1 MIDDLILRVQ
11 YNGSTHDLPI
21 DNEVPMR
28 IDMSAVENGE
38 IGTYFGIGSQTFSIP
53 GTREVNRFFN
63 HGYDISIDDI
73 PGMYNSIPCAV
84 IHNGET
90 LIQGQLILE
99 EIITREDGDVTY
111 SVNVTDSTVQF
122 KNNLEGKLLKD
133 INLDAYNHELTAAFI
148 TGSWKNNNGGYFMD
162 FPPLGGVVFY
172 PMADY
177 GTDEVIPFPTQPK
190 IMGSDGSLLVT
201 TGSITNPSTPMLL
214 KQFQP
219 AVRLPELLDA
229 VFDQAGFSYV
239 SSFIDTK
246 ADNMYVLPK
255 ANDSLGPVLSDLNDL
270 DATNDGLQLI
280 PAIPPGGVIT
290 GSIEYTIENK
300 DKGNNYDTGSSVYTV
315 PKNDTYKISFGAK
328 FPSVGNESGVLI
340 GYDVKLLLN
349 GVEIWNAFQSED
361 ISPFPIEVFGVFED
375 NFFAGNQLSL
385 QYRITNFNG
394 TVPTNARY
402 MNTGGYFI
410 VDSKIDYENAIINL
424 ADQFDPKSKSIDLIT
439 GLIEQFNLVV
449 VPEPNKDR
457 VLRVETFDDWI
468 RRGERKD
475 WTFRYD
481 TAKKISINHT
491 VDEQPKQ
498 LLFQNEKDSDR
509 ISKVYT
515 ESVPNYQYG
524 TTRVIA
530 DSNIPQ
536 GEREVGSFFASLV
549 TAPMISSSVFL
560 DAESNPTTTY
570 TNEFSNTPS
579 VVPHLYKFENNQ
591 QTTYK
596 FKPRLGY
603 KVGGFGVYR
612 NDTYGGFWIQSGS
625 NGGAEP
631 VNDLYST
638 LNSMNYPGG
647 RFPTSINFDSSD
659 TTYMPPSFYQASSGS
674 NAYVDYWQTYIESLY
689 WEGSKKLT
697 LDLYFEPFEYKG
709 IQLNDRIVIKNQ
721 VYRINKISGFNISY
735 PDVVTVELI
744 KLYPEYITPGNEI
757 EPWPEPAPPVELY
770 YELRRCSDSATGFIS
785 DQLITELF
793 IPLNGRVTDT
803 SLEEY
808 VVIGNAAS
816 GTSVGIITNTG
827 QTGCSSGP
835 GPGAGRQMF
844 FIYPSNA
851 VAPYGTFSW
860 TCQDGSSGSVTLGW
874 DQDYYACI
882 QDGTSVSAPPGGIV
896 QDYGLGCVGCQW

>member
-11 YNGSTHDLPI
+11 YNGSTHDLPV
-21 DNEVPMR
+21 DNEIPLR
-28 IDMSAVENGE
+28 LDMSAVENGE
-38 IGTYFGIGSQTFSIP
+38 IGSFFGIGSQTFSLP

-73 PGMYNSIPCAV
+73 PAMYNTIPCSV

-90 LIQGQLILE
+90 VLQGQLQLE
-99 EIITREDGDVTY
+99 EVITREDGDVTY

-122 KNNLEGKLLKD
+122 KDNLQNKLLKD
-133 INLDAYNHELTAAFI
+133 INLDQYIHELTPAFV
-148 TGSWKNNNGGYFMD
+148 TGSWYGNEGNPFLPS
-162 FPPLGGVVFY
+162 PPLGGVVFY

-177 GTDEVIPFPTQPK
+177 GTDGVIPFPTQPK
-190 IMGSDGSLLVT
+190 IMGAEGSLLLT
-201 TGSITNPSTPMLL
+201 TGSITNPYTPMLL

-219 AVRLPELLDA
+219 AIRLPELLDA

-246 ADNMYVLPK
+246 SRDMYVLPK
-255 ANDSLGPVLSDLNDL
+255 ANDSLGPVLSNLNDL

-280 PAIPPGGVIT
+280 PSIPPGGVIT
-290 GSIEYTIENK
+290 GSVEYTIEK
-300 DKGNNYDTGSSVYTV
+300 LDKGNNYNTGSSVYTV
-315 PKNDTYKISFGAK
+315 PKNDRYKISFGAI
-328 FPSVGNESGVLI
+328 FPSVAAEPGVLI
-340 GYDVKLLLN
+340 GYDLKLLLN
-349 GVEIWNAFQSED
+349 GVEIWNAAQSED
-361 ISPFPIEVFGVFED
+361 TSPFPIKVFGEFED

-394 TVPTNARY
+394 TIPTYALY
-402 MNTGGYFI
+402 MDTGGYFI
-410 VDSKIDYENAIINL
+410 VDSKLNYDGALINV
-424 ADQFDPKSKSIDLIT
+424 ADQFDPKAKSIDFIN
-439 GLIEQFNLVV
+439 GLIQQFNLVV
-449 VPEPNKDR
+449 IPEPNQDR

-498 LLFQNEKDSDR
+498 LLFQNEDDTDR
-509 ISKVYT
+509 ISKIYT

-524 TTRVIA
+524 TTRVIS

-536 GEREVGSFFASLV
+536 GEKEIGSFFAPLV
-549 TAPMISSSVFL
+549 TAPMISSSVYL
-560 DAESNPTTTY
+560 DSEGNPTTTY
-570 TNEFSNTPS
+570 TNEFTNTAGI
-579 VVPHLYKFENNQ
+579 VPHLYKFENNQ

-603 KVGGFGVYR
+603 KVGGFGVYIG
-612 NDTYGGFWIQSGS
+612 DQPGGFWIQSGS
-625 NGGAEP
+625 NGGAQP
-631 VNDLYST
+631 VNDAYAT

-647 RFPTSINFDSSD
+647 RIPTSINFDSSD
-659 TTYMPPSFYQASSGS
+659 TTYMPPYFYQNTTGS
-674 NAYVDYWQTYIESLY
+674 NAYVDYWETYIESLY

-697 LDLYFEPFEYKG
+697 LDLYFEPYEYKD

-721 VYRINKISGFNISY
+721 LYRINKINGFNISQ
-735 PDVVTVELI
+735 PDVVTVELL
-744 KLYPEYITPGNEI
+744 KLYPAYVTPGNEV
-757 EPWPEPAPPVELY
+757 EPWPEPLPPIELHY
-770 YELRRCSDSATGFIS
+770 NLRRCSDNAEGFIS
-785 DQLITELF
+785 SQLTTE
-793 IPLNGRVTDT
+793 ISVPLNGRVTDP

-808 VVIGNAAS
+808 VVIGTETT
-816 GTSVGIITNTG
+816 GTDVGIITNTG
-827 QTGCSSGP
+827 ETGCSTGP

-844 FIYPSNA
+844 LIYPSNA
-851 VAPYGTFSW
+851 SNPSGTFSW
-860 TCQDGSSGSVTLGW
+860 TCQDGSTDSVTLGW
-874 DQDYYACI
+874 DQDWYACI
-882 QDGTSVSAPPGGIV
+882 EDGTSVTVPPGGIV